1 MSKQVVRGG
10 DVAGLLERA
19 SSATAPRLP
28 IVSAGRTW
36 DLSVPA
42 QRVPH
47 NATFLDCAGPS
58 GARTHVP
65 AVLPFAFA
73 TAAAPVIKSLRG
85 SLGAMRIALRH
96 RVALAPTTR
105 SVSARCKNL
114 VRYQKAEIVVSR

>member
-42 QRVPH
+42 QRVP
-47 NATFLDCAGPS
+47 TQC
-58 GARTHVP
+58 HV
-65 AVLPFAFA
+65 LR
-73 TAAAPVIKSLRG
+73 LRG
-85 SLGAMRIALRH
+85 TVGRSHSRAR
-96 RVALAPTTR
+96 RVAFRLRNGGRTR
-105 SVSARCKNL
+105 D
-114 VRYQKAEIVVSR
+114 